1 MSVFADKLK
10 AALGISF
17 KCEEHKKRRYDT
29 YAEALEVARR
39 RVGSSRDAPRFLQPY
54 ACEHGCG
61 GFHIT
66 SRPFRD
72 RVKEFPVVGDWTDPD
87 APEGP

>member
-1 MSVFADKLK
+1 MTVFGDKLRD
-10 AALGISF
+10 AMAL
-17 KCEEHKKRRYDT
+17 KCRDKQRYAS
-29 YAEALEVARR
+29 YAEALDVAKDRTNPVKHER
-39 RVGSSRDAPRFLQPY
+39 AKFLQPY

-72 RVKEFPVVGDWTDPD
+72 RLEQYPVIGDLQP
-87 APEGP
+87 